1 MGEEEEEPPEAAG
14 GGPGTATL
22 AERARAGA
30 ELAGAGAREA
40 FAVHRLLVFFAR
52 RERLLA
58 RTGSCLLLNLVVFMG
73 SIGLL
78 RHVLVPCTRRVSS
91 LLLPL
96 TEGEEFGLLARLA
109 SSEARAKGY
118 AFGASWLLGLLEQL
132 LVGLFNL
139 FWLVPA
145 YGVSFLINS
154 MYYNEIA
161 ENAWIALQEGEA
173 AEGAPRRRDGVAG
186 AWRRRRTGCCSS
198 SPSSSRSWSW
208 TP

>member
-1 MGEEEEEPPEAAG
+1 
-14 GGPGTATL
+14 
-22 AERARAGA
+22 
-30 ELAGAGAREA
+30 
-40 FAVHRLLVFFAR
+40 VFFAR

-78 RHVLVPCTRRVSS
+78 RHVLVPCTRHVSS

-118 AFGASWLLGLLEQL
+118 AFGESWLLGLLEQL